1 MYIYIFL
8 FFITLGEFVKA
19 KSSKQNQ
26 IKNVNNELLMKGHNK
41 NLQIK
46 QKKKMTLYNFS
57 ISDLKLHIFTS
68 LHTLSKQRECWYTQT
83 YTCLC
88 ANTYKQ

>member
-1 MYIYIFL
+1 M
-8 FFITLGEFVKA
+8 KA

-46 QKKKMTLYNFS
+46 QKKNDSFY
-57 ISDLKLHIFTS
+57 IIFLFLT
-68 LHTLSKQRECWYTQT
+68 
-83 YTCLC
+83 
-88 ANTYKQ
+88 